1 MEELF
6 QQRVKSARK
15 NIKEQNCQAGLFT
28 SWANVNY
35 LTGFRGDDSWVMVS
49 PRQVFLLT
57 DSRYTE
63 QAERECFGCKIVSR
77 KGSMIEAVGSLIK
90 RYKSVNNIAVQR
102 DMPYGASQDIEY
114 KFGVQLHPIE
124 SVVSSVRAIKD
135 EAEIANIRKAVNI
148 SGKVLKFALA
158 ELKPGITESEFAG
171 LIEYQMR
178 KHSAGRAF
186 TTIACFGAGGSEPH
200 HIPGKRKLRK
210 NDYVLID
217 YGASWKG
224 YCSDITRSFAVGR
237 AGEEY
242 RRAYETVKLA
252 QKAAIDM
259 IAPGVK
265 MADADKA
272 ARKVIKDSGFDVYGH
287 GTGHGFGLDIHEQ
300 PRLSGKSLDIFTP
313 GHVITVEPGIYLSG
327 KFGIR
332 LEDDILVTENGREI
346 LSRGEKSPELEIV
359 KF

>member
-1 MEELF
+1 MKELF
-6 QQRVKSARK
+6 QQRIKSVRK
-15 NIKEQNCQAGLFT
+15 NIYEQKCQAGIFT

-35 LTGFRGDDSWVMVS
+35 LTGFRGDDSWVMVT

-63 QAERECFGCKIVSR
+63 QAEGECFGCKIISR
-77 KGSMIEAVGSLIK
+77 KGSMIEAAGRIIK
-90 RYKSVNNIAVQR
+90 KYKTVKNIAVQR
-102 DMPYGASQDIEY
+102 DMPYGASQDIEE

-124 SVVSSVRAIKD
+124 GVISSVRAIKD
-135 EAEIANIRKAVNI
+135 KAEIANIRKAVKI
-148 SGKVLKFALA
+148 SGSVLQAVLA

-171 LIEYQMR
+171 LIEYEMR
-178 KHSAGRAF
+178 RHSAGRAF

-210 NDYVLID
+210 NDYILID
-217 YGASWKG
+217 YGASWQG

-237 AGEEY
+237 AGREY
-242 RRAYETVKLA
+242 RKAYEAVKQA

-259 IAPGVK
+259 IAPGVR
-265 MADADKA
+265 MSEADKA
-272 ARKVIKDSGFDVYGH
+272 ARKAIKDSGFDVYGH

-300 PRLSGKSLDIFTP
+300 PRLSGKSPDVFAP
-313 GHVITVEPGIYLSG
+313 GHVVTVEPGIYLPG

-332 LEDDILVTENGREI
+332 LEDDILVTEKGREI
-346 LSRGEKSPELEIV
+346 LSRGEKSPEMEII
-359 KF
+359 KL